1 MEPDKSKKEGF
12 HHPHF
17 WLCMLLTLGEFSL
30 LYSILFISIPESNQR
45 IADMMFGSYTTAWL
59 TSVGYW
65 YQTTFGS
72 NTKTALLAKAEPVK
86 E

>member
-1 MEPDKSKKEGF
+1 MEEEPTKKDQF

-17 WLCMLLTLGEFSL
+17 WLCILLTFGEFSL
-30 LYSILFISIPESNQR
+30 LYSILFVSIPEANQR

-59 TSVGYW
+59 GSVGYW

-72 NTKTALLAKAEPVK
+72 NAKTNLLAKAEPVK